1 MARQR
6 KNQKAKAARVESDSE
21 VEDVP
26 RKTLMDQIG
35 ANLPQLENGVP
46 FDLKQLQRPLAEAL
60 SKDQKKGGKIT
71 YESFNIPSALPDRSG
86 PKNEFLKEKDR
97 KKKDGDKAGGGEDDE
112 DDDDAEIGD
121 VGQAFFLAVPL
132 TMLLFA
138 LYVLVQKQYL
148 EEMEYWEAIGR
159 TIKSFPV
166 IWFIVYLTH
175 PRKALVAM
183 QVVFV
188 ALAVVSG
195 SWMIYQVNNNGYY
208 AIMKMVPPLGTIL
221 IYSMIEMDIIPAVS
235 TMALIGVYTWYND
248 LVLFSV

>member
-1 MARQR
+1 MPRQR
-6 KNQKAKAARVESDSE
+6 KNQKTKTARVDSDSE

-35 ANLPQLENGVP
+35 ANLPNLENGVP
-46 FDLKQLQRPLAEAL
+46 FDLKHLQAPLAEAL
-60 SKDQKKGGKIT
+60 SKNQKKGGKIT

-86 PKNEFLKEKDR
+86 PKGESLIEKGR
-97 KKKDGDKAGGGEDDE
+97 KKAEDKKEEEEEDDE
-112 DDDDAEIGD
+112 DAEIGD
-121 VGQAFFLAVPL
+121 LGQAFFLAVPL

-148 EEMEYWEAIGR
+148 EETDYWESVGR
-159 TIKSFPV
+159 TVKSFPV
-166 IWFIVYLTH
+166 IWFILYLAH

-188 ALAVVSG
+188 ATAIVSG
-195 SWMIYQVNNNGYY
+195 AWMIYNVNYNGYY
-208 AIMKMVPPLGTIL
+208 AIMKMVPPLGTL
-221 IYSMIEMDIIPAVS
+221 LVYSMIEMDIIPAVS
-235 TMALIGVYTWYND
+235 TLAVIGIYCWYND